1 MCTTD
6 IAASDMRAQICHSL
20 SGAAVAAVAA
30 AAAASAAAAAA
41 AAASAAAAAAA
52 GHQSAEFKSSP
63 GAILARVAPWL
74 TGRYSSELVTM

>member
-1 MCTTD
+1 VCTTD
-6 IAASDMRAQICHSL
+6 IAASDMRAQICRSL
-20 SGAAVAAVAA
+20 SGAAV
-30 AAAASAAAAAA
+30 AAA

>member
-1 MCTTD
+1 VCTTD

-20 SGAAVAAVAA
+20 SGAAV
-30 AAAASAAAAAA
+30 AAA

>member
-20 SGAAVAAVAA
+20 SGAAV
-30 AAAASAAAAAA
+30 AAA

>member
-1 MCTTD
+1 VCTTD

-20 SGAAVAAVAA
+20 SGAAVAAV
-30 AAAASAAAAAA
+30 AAA